1 MSRHLFCSEANCI
14 KFVNYEPS
22 ALRNEKNTLHESL
35 RHGKRTII
43 DYCQKFNYLD
53 KIQLQ
58 FFSDVA
64 TIPTVY
70 IYHYGIVAATIT
82 ARLAST
88 VTGTEGTRYFFN
100 FDITFNSSL
109 INKRLTIK
117 VIQGEETQIS
127 EPIWAYNMTTDLA
140 LRKMLRIVYSNFDDY
155 QTFLP
160 DKLINWKAVSTDEH
174 VLFFYV
180 EATQGEPADSDES
193 ENIDGALQKEK
204 ISSSNFFG
212 NTLKTGI
219 IPVYM
224 ARRIEL
230 VSNFDFFTVNGIE
243 YLKDGGVEVEAV
255 GGSTSVQASLK
266 LVDKVATGITIDNL
280 NFEEVATS
288 NTIQVDG
295 QLFTD
300 QTADFDVAIPDGYM
314 YNLAIVQKSAT
325 AGAGEFAIKIGS
337 TLGGSE
343 YCDEY
348 AGAISDTKRH
358 TFLTP
363 DLCTRVYFSI
373 SGVGAKFDVYVQW
386 LIKQS

>member
-1 MSRHLFCSEANCI
+1 MSRSLISPEANCI
-14 KFVNYEPS
+14 KFVWYEPS
-22 ALRNEKNTLHESL
+22 SLPNEKNTLHENL
-35 RHGKRTII
+35 RHGKKTII

-53 KIQLQ
+53 DVQLQ
-58 FFSDVA
+58 FVSDVA
-64 TIPTVY
+64 TVPTMT
-70 IYHYGIVAATIT
+70 IYHYGIAITTIT
-82 ARLAST
+82 GTLASST
-88 VTGTEGTRYFFN
+88 IGTEGNRYFFN
-100 FDITFNSSL
+100 YNIEFDSTL
-109 INKRLTIK
+109 REKRLTFK
-117 VIQGEETQIS
+117 VVQGSETLVS
-127 EPIWAYNMTTDLA
+127 EPVWCYDMTSDLA
-140 LRKMLRIVYSNFDDY
+140 NRKLLRIDYSNFDAY
-155 QTFLP
+155 QTFLS
-160 DKLINWKAVSTDEH
+160 DILINWDAITTLEKS
-174 VLFFYV
+174 LFFYV
-180 EATQGEPADSDES
+180 EAIQNDPADSDES

-204 ISSSNFFG
+204 ISSTNFFG

-219 IPVYM
+219 IPQYM
-224 ARRIEL
+224 ARRLEL
-230 VSNFDFFTVNGIE
+230 VSSLDFFGVHGVE
-243 YLKDGGVEVEAV
+243 YLKDGGVEIETV

-266 LVDKVATGITIDNL
+266 LINKVATGITIDNL
-280 NFEEVATS
+280 NFEEVATA

-325 AGAGEFAIKIGS
+325 AGAGEFAITIGS

-363 DLCTRVYFSI
+363 DLCTHVYFGI
-373 SGVGAKFDVYVQW
+373 SGVGAKFDIYVQW